1 MIISESSNLDYDGT
15 IYGCEVIIR
24 MRSGSFLY
32 KLTVYG
38 FLLSTLPVIFIGVF
52 AYITSSNEIENR
64 VNNGK
69 MQILMQSSANVEQI
83 LTTVNHTLNQVINS
97 TVMRKAMEQS
107 LTVSDFMI
115 YNDLST
121 ELRHMQSFDTRVED
135 VVLVN
140 IEHNW
145 MIKNSGL
152 YRFGDYEYRDQLAG
166 LLELPEDTVW
176 MLNPTEWFYS
186 EESAGNVSCT
196 HTISLVKKLPST
208 GLDKYALAIANI
220 PTCTLNDFLHYEQE
234 AFTEMMIL
242 DDQNRI
248 LLHPNEELIGRPVE
262 EAGLSDASLLSRDS
276 SPFTA
281 VIGGNDYSISVH
293 NSDFNGWKYVS
304 AVSVD
309 SIMQESRKIG
319 MYTIYV
325 CALMLALSMLLAWIG
340 SRRMYTPIQKL
351 LRQMKEGLPDTPGIK
366 QVNEF
371 QMISEQVQRLF
382 QSNSKLE
389 SEVSSHLKQVQAFSL
404 IRAYQ
409 GQMKPAELTERLL
422 QHEYGPLLQTWQSMA
437 VITLQIDTLDPE
449 RFGRNDLDLLL
460 FAVQNVIEEL
470 VDVSSRLTPVT
481 IDQTLVTLL
490 GSTDANAKPFTKY
503 VYELTESLQRNIHQ
517 YLHLQVSVGIS
528 LPFHSPEYLPLAF
541 REGLEALKHRI
552 KLGQGIII
560 QYEKLNSGKH
570 YLLLNYPNQTEADL
584 LDAIKLSDMDK
595 SRELLKQLLQAIFA
609 IELSP
614 HDYQIP
620 LARLLNNLI
629 ITVQESGIGMS
640 RIHETN
646 ESLYEEL
653 FELQIAHEIEEWF
666 WRKLVEPLVRIF
678 RDRQNEQ
685 YHNISEKIID
695 LIQRK
700 YDTDLTL
707 EECAAKLHYNAN
719 YLSSVFRKE
728 TNMSFSE
735 YLTSYRFMMAKRWLA
750 DTDLSIKD
758 IASRLQYNNP
768 QNFIRSFRKL
778 EGMTPGQYRSKHIG
792 A

>member
-1 MIISESSNLDYDGT
+1 
-15 IYGCEVIIR
+15 

-32 KLTVYG
+32 KLTIFG

-64 VNNGK
+64 VHNGK
-69 MQILMQSSANVEQI
+69 MQLLMQTSANVEQI
-83 LTTVNHTLNQVINS
+83 LTTVNHTLNQVVNS
-97 TVMRKAMEQS
+97 TVMRKAMEQP
-107 LTVSDFMI
+107 LTVNDFMT
-115 YNDLST
+115 YNDLSM
-121 ELRHMQSFDTRVED
+121 ELRNMQSFDTRVED
-135 VVLVN
+135 VILIN
-140 IEHNW
+140 MEHNW

-152 YRFGDYEYRDQLAG
+152 YRFDDYEYRDQLTEF
-166 LLELPEDTVW
+166 LKLPEDTVW
-176 MLNPTEWFYS
+176 MLGQTKWYYS
-186 EESAGNVSCT
+186 EESAGNIGCP
-196 HTISLVKKLPST
+196 HTISLVKKLPTT

-220 PTCTLNDFLHYEQE
+220 PTCTLSEFLQYEQE
-234 AFTEMMIL
+234 AFADMMIL

-262 EAGLSDASLLSRDS
+262 EAGLTDVSLLSRES

-281 VIGGNDYSISVH
+281 VIGGKDYSISVH
-293 NSDFNGWKYVS
+293 GSAFNGWKYVS

-325 CALMLALSMLLAWIG
+325 CALMLVLSLLIAWIG

-351 LRQMKEGLPDTPGIK
+351 LRQMKESLPEIPGFK
-366 QVNEF
+366 PVNEF
-371 QMISEQVQRLF
+371 QMISEQVQHLF

-389 SEVSSHLKQVQAFSL
+389 SEVSRHLQQVQAFSL
-404 IRAYQ
+404 IQAYQ
-409 GQMKPAELTERLL
+409 GQIKPAELTDRLL
-422 QHEYGPLLQTWQSMA
+422 QYEYRPLLQSWRSMA

-449 RFGRNDLDLLL
+449 RFERNDIDLLL

-470 VDVSSRLTPVT
+470 IEPKSRLAPVT
-481 IDQTLVTLL
+481 VDQTLVTLL
-490 GSTDANAKPFTKY
+490 GSADEDTRQFTDH
-503 VYELTESLQRNIHQ
+503 VYELTEHLQSNIQQ
-517 YLHLQVSVGIS
+517 YLHLQVSIGIS
-528 LPFHSPEYLPLAF
+528 LPFHSLEHLPLAY
-541 REGLEALKHRI
+541 REGLEALKQRI
-552 KLGQGIII
+552 KLGEGIII

-584 LDAIKLSDMDK
+584 LDAIKLSDADK
-595 SRELLKQLLQAIFA
+595 SREQLKQLLQAIFSM
-609 IELSP
+609 ELSP
-614 HDYQIP
+614 QDYQIP

-629 ITVQESGIGMS
+629 IAVQESGIGMS

-707 EECAAKLHYNAN
+707 EECAAMLHYNAN

-728 TNMSFSE
+728 TNLSFSE
-735 YLTSYRFMMAKRWLA
+735 YLTTYRFMMAKRWLA
-750 DTDLSIKD
+750 ETDMSIKD

-778 EGMTPGQYRSKHIG
+778 EGMTPGQFRSKHIG

>member
-1 MIISESSNLDYDGT
+1 
-15 IYGCEVIIR
+15 
-24 MRSGSFLY
+24 MRSGRFLY
-32 KLTVYG
+32 KLTIFG

-69 MQILMQSSANVEQI
+69 MQLLMQTSANVEQI

-97 TVMRKAMEQS
+97 TVMRKAMEQP
-107 LTVSDFMI
+107 LTVNDFMT
-115 YNDLST
+115 YNDLSM

-135 VVLVN
+135 VVLIN
-140 IEHNW
+140 MEHNW

-152 YRFGDYEYRDQLAG
+152 YRFDDYEYHDQLAG
-166 LLELPEDTVW
+166 LLELPEDTFW

-186 EESAGNVSCT
+186 EESAGNAGCM
-196 HTISLVKKLPST
+196 HTISLVKKLPTT

-220 PTCTLNDFLHYEQE
+220 PTCTLNDFLQYDQE
-234 AFTEMMIL
+234 AFDETMIL
-242 DDQNRI
+242 DDRNQI
-248 LLHPNEELIGRPVE
+248 LLHPNEELIGRPIE
-262 EAGLSDASLLSRDS
+262 DAGLADANLLSRDT

-281 VIGGNDYSISVH
+281 VIDGNDYSISVH
-293 NSDFNGWKYVS
+293 DSGFNGWKYVS

-319 MYTIYV
+319 IYTFYV
-325 CALMLALSMLLAWIG
+325 CALMLALSMLLVLIG
-340 SRRMYTPIQKL
+340 SRRMYSPIQKL
-351 LRQMKEGLPDTPGIK
+351 LRQMKEDLPDTPGQK
-366 QVNEF
+366 PVNEF
-371 QMISEQVQRLF
+371 QMIGEQVQRLF

-389 SEVSSHLKQVQAFSL
+389 NEVSRHLNQVQAFSL

-409 GQMKPAELTERLL
+409 GQLKPAELTERLL
-422 QHEYGPLLQTWQSMA
+422 PYEYGHLLQSWKSMA
-437 VITLQIDTLDPE
+437 VITLQIDTLDPSRFE
-449 RFGRNDLDLLL
+449 RKDSDLLL

-470 VDVSSRLTPVT
+470 VDSKSRLAPVT
-481 IDQTLVTLL
+481 IDQTLVTLI
-490 GSTDANAKPFTKY
+490 GSTDANAQPFMEY

-528 LPFHSPEYLPLAF
+528 LPFHSPEYLPLAY

-552 KLGQGIII
+552 KLGQGIIV

-570 YLLLNYPNQTEADL
+570 YLLLNYPNQTESDL
-584 LDAIKLSDMDK
+584 LDAIKLSDADK
-595 SRELLKQLLQAIFA
+595 SREQLKQLLQAIFS

-614 HDYQIP
+614 QDYQIP

-653 FELQIAHEIEEWF
+653 FELHSAQEIEEWF
-666 WRKLVEPLVRIF
+666 WNKLAMPLIRIF

-707 EECAAKLHYNAN
+707 EECAAMLHYNAN

-728 TNMSFSE
+728 TNSSFSE
-735 YLTSYRFMMAKRWLA
+735 YLTTYRFMMAKRWLA
-750 DTDLSIKD
+750 ETDMSIKD